1 MVLGAGKSS
10 RRHYSLSVPLAR
22 KSDRGRVIASG
33 DELSR
38 KLLLSYIF
46 ILALSM
52 SLIPFTIDP
61 YLPAFPE
68 IADFYGVPNGTI
80 QASLT
85 GVTVGIAMGQ
95 LIIGPLSDAF
105 GRRPMLLLAIT
116 GYGVSAVMVFFVENF
131 ESFLA
136 LRFAMGFF
144 AAGGDVVGRAIVR
157 DLYRGQPMQQM
168 LARIFLIQSISPIA
182 GPIIGSQLTEVV
194 AWQGVFLVFGF
205 VGIALA
211 LLASRLLIE
220 TLPKSARRSSTP
232 AGLARGYRAVLNDRI
247 YIGLMFFGAFQLAAL
262 FAYLNT
268 VPFIFQESF
277 GLSPSDFGVWIAVNA
292 LASYI
297 GVQVGARLAKR
308 IRGQWLLAWYA
319 GLGVMIGFGL
329 MFTAGTN
336 IWWAELFFF
345 LQLFMFGAGI
355 TVVPT
360 IALYNHGKEAG
371 TAASLLGVVNFTAT
385 SIISLAFVLL
395 STSDTYDAG
404 VAIAILSA
412 LSLMALMLITRPWLV
427 PDLRRG

>member
-1 MVLGAGKSS
+1 
-10 RRHYSLSVPLAR
+10 
-22 KSDRGRVIASG
+22 
-33 DELSR
+33 
-38 KLLLSYIF
+38 
-46 ILALSM
+46 M

-85 GVTVGIAMGQ
+85 GVTVGIALGQ
-95 LIIGPLSDAF
+95 LVIGPLSDAF
-105 GRRPMLLLAIT
+105 GRRPLLLLAIT
-116 GYGVSAVMVFFVENF
+116 GYGISAVMVFFVENF
-131 ESFLA
+131 ESFLL

-168 LARIFLIQSISPIA
+168 LARIFLIQSVAPIL
-182 GPIIGSQLTEVV
+182 GPIVGSQLTEVMI
-194 AWQGVFLVFGF
+194 WQGVFLVFGF

-268 VPFIFQESF
+268 VPFIFQDGF
-277 GLSPSDFGVWIAVNA
+277 GLSPSEFGVWIAVNA
-292 LASYI
+292 AASYI

-319 GLGVMIGFGL
+319 GLGVLIGFGL

-336 IWWAELFFF
+336 IWWAEFFF
-345 LQLFMFGAGI
+345 FWQLFMFGAGI

-395 STSDTYDAG
+395 STSDTFDAG

-412 LSLMALMLITRPWLV
+412 LSLAALILITRPWLV

>member
-1 MVLGAGKSS
+1 M
-10 RRHYSLSVPLAR
+10 PLAR
-22 KSDRGRVIASG
+22 KSDRGRVVTSG
-33 DELSR
+33 TDLSK
-38 KLLLSYIF
+38 KLLLSYLF

-61 YLPAFPE
+61 YLPALPE
-68 IADFYGVPNGTI
+68 IADFYGVPNGTV

-85 GVTVGIAMGQ
+85 GVTIGIAMGQ

-105 GRRPMLLLAIT
+105 GRRPLLLMSIAGFGI
-116 GYGVSAVMVFFVENF
+116 SAVLVFFVQNF

-144 AAGGDVVGRAIVR
+144 AAGGDVVARAIVR

-168 LARIFLIQSISPIA
+168 LARIFLIQSISPIL
-182 GPIIGSQLTEVV
+182 GPIIGSQLTEFVV
-194 AWQGVFLVFGF
+194 WQGVFLVFGF
-205 VGIALA
+205 VGLVLA

-232 AGLARGYRAVLNDRI
+232 SGLARGYHAVLKDRI
-247 YIGLMFFGAFQLAAL
+247 YIGLMFFGAFQLAAV

-292 LASYI
+292 AASYI

-308 IRGQWLLAWYA
+308 IRGQWLLVWYA
-319 GLGVMIGFGL
+319 GSAVFIGFGL
-329 MFTAGTN
+329 MLSAGTS
-336 IWWAELFFF
+336 IWWAEFFF
-345 LQLFMFGAGI
+345 FCQLFMFGAGI

-385 SIISLAFVLL
+385 SVISLGFGLI
-395 STSDTYDAG
+395 STADTYDTG
-404 VAIAILSA
+404 VAIALLSA
-412 LSLMALMLITRPWLV
+412 LSLSAVLFVAGPWTV
-427 PDLRRG
+427 PDLRKS

>member
-1 MVLGAGKSS
+1 
-10 RRHYSLSVPLAR
+10 
-22 KSDRGRVIASG
+22 
-33 DELSR
+33 
-38 KLLLSYIF
+38 
-46 ILALSM
+46 M

>member
-1 MVLGAGKSS
+1 MVFGAGKFS
-10 RRHYSLSVPLAR
+10 RRHYSHSVPLAR
-22 KSDRGRVIASG
+22 KSDRGRVVTSG
-33 DELSR
+33 ADLSK

-68 IADFYGVPNGTI
+68 IAGYYGVPNGTI

-85 GVTVGIAMGQ
+85 GVTIGLAMGQ

-105 GRRPMLLLAIT
+105 GRRPLLLIAIA

-131 ESFLA
+131 ESFLV

-144 AAGGDVVGRAIVR
+144 AAGGDVVARAIVR

-168 LARIFLIQSISPIA
+168 LARVFLIQSVSPIL
-182 GPIIGSQLTEVV
+182 GPIVGSQLTELVV
-194 AWQGVFLVFGF
+194 WQGVFLVFGF
-205 VGIALA
+205 FGIALA

-232 AGLARGYRAVLNDRI
+232 AGLARGYRAVLHDRI
-247 YIGLMFFGAFQLAAL
+247 FLGMMFFGAFQLAAL

-268 VPFIFQESF
+268 VPFIFQEGF
-277 GLSPSDFGVWIAVNA
+277 GLSPSEFGIWIAVNA
-292 LASYI
+292 AASYI

-308 IRGQWLLAWYA
+308 VRGQWLLAWYA
-319 GLGVMIGFGL
+319 GFGIMIGLGL
-329 MFTAGTN
+329 IFTAGTN

-385 SIISLAFVLL
+385 SIISLSFGML
-395 STSDTYDAG
+395 STADTNDVG
-404 VAIAILSA
+404 VTIAILSTISLTA
-412 LSLMALMLITRPWLV
+412 LILIARPWTIA
-427 PDLRRG
+427 DLRRS

>member
-1 MVLGAGKSS
+1 M
-10 RRHYSLSVPLAR
+10 PLAR

-85 GVTVGIAMGQ
+85 GVTVGIALGQ
-95 LIIGPLSDAF
+95 LVIGPLSDAF
-105 GRRPMLLLAIT
+105 GRRPLLLLAIT
-116 GYGVSAVMVFFVENF
+116 GYGISAVMVFFVENF
-131 ESFLA
+131 ESFLL

-168 LARIFLIQSISPIA
+168 LARIFLIQSVSPIL
-182 GPIIGSQLTEVV
+182 GPIVGSQLTEVMI
-194 AWQGVFLVFGF
+194 WQGVFLVFGF

-268 VPFIFQESF
+268 VPFIFQDAF
-277 GLSPSDFGVWIAVNA
+277 GLSPSEFGVWIAVNA
-292 LASYI
+292 AASYI

-319 GLGVMIGFGL
+319 GLGVLIGFGL

-336 IWWAELFFF
+336 IWWAEFFF
-345 LQLFMFGAGI
+345 FWQLFMFGAGI

-385 SIISLAFVLL
+385 SIISLGFGLL
-395 STSDTYDAG
+395 STNDTFDAG
-404 VAIAILSA
+404 IAIALLSA
-412 LSLMALMLITRPWLV
+412 VSLAALLLITKPWTV

>member
-1 MVLGAGKSS
+1 
-10 RRHYSLSVPLAR
+10 
-22 KSDRGRVIASG
+22 
-33 DELSR
+33 
-38 KLLLSYIF
+38 
-46 ILALSM
+46 M

-85 GVTVGIAMGQ
+85 GVTVGIALGQ
-95 LIIGPLSDAF
+95 LVIGPLSDAF
-105 GRRPMLLLAIT
+105 GRRPLLLLAIT
-116 GYGVSAVMVFFVENF
+116 GYGISAVMVFFVENF
-131 ESFLA
+131 ESFLL

-168 LARIFLIQSISPIA
+168 LARIFLIQSVAPIL
-182 GPIIGSQLTEVV
+182 GPIVGSQLTEVMI
-194 AWQGVFLVFGF
+194 WQGVFLVFGF

-268 VPFIFQESF
+268 VPFIFQDGF
-277 GLSPSDFGVWIAVNA
+277 GLSPSEFGVWIAVNA
-292 LASYI
+292 AASYI

-319 GLGVMIGFGL
+319 GLGVLIGFGL
-329 MFTAGTN
+329 MFTAGSN
-336 IWWAELFFF
+336 IWWAEFFF
-345 LQLFMFGAGI
+345 FWQLFMFGAGI

-395 STSDTYDAG
+395 STSDTFDAG

-412 LSLMALMLITRPWLV
+412 LSLAALILITRPWLV

>member
-1 MVLGAGKSS
+1 
-10 RRHYSLSVPLAR
+10 
-22 KSDRGRVIASG
+22 
-33 DELSR
+33 
-38 KLLLSYIF
+38 
-46 ILALSM
+46 M

-85 GVTVGIAMGQ
+85 GVTVGIALGQ

-105 GRRPMLLLAIT
+105 GRRPLLLLAIT
-116 GYGVSAVMVFFVENF
+116 GYGISAILVFFVENY

-268 VPFIFQESF
+268 VPFIFQGSF
-277 GLSPSDFGVWIAVNA
+277 GQSPSDFGVWIAVNA

-297 GVQVGARLAKR
+297 GVQVGARLAKV

-319 GLGVMIGFGL
+319 GLGVLIGFGL
-329 MFTAGTN
+329 MFTAGTS

-395 STSDTYDAG
+395 STEDTYDAG

-412 LSLMALMLITRPWLV
+412 LSLAALIFITKPWTV

>member
-1 MVLGAGKSS
+1 MGKFS

-85 GVTVGIAMGQ
+85 GVTVGIALGQ
-95 LIIGPLSDAF
+95 LVIGPLSDAF
-105 GRRPMLLLAIT
+105 GRRPLLLLAIT
-116 GYGVSAVMVFFVENF
+116 GYGISAVMVFFVENF
-131 ESFLA
+131 ESFLL

-168 LARIFLIQSISPIA
+168 LARIFLIQSVAPIL
-182 GPIIGSQLTEVV
+182 GPIVGSQLTEVMI
-194 AWQGVFLVFGF
+194 WQGVFLVFGF

-268 VPFIFQESF
+268 VPFIFQDGF
-277 GLSPSDFGVWIAVNA
+277 GLSPSEFGVWIAVNA
-292 LASYI
+292 AASYI

-319 GLGVMIGFGL
+319 GLGVLIGFGL

-336 IWWAELFFF
+336 IWWAEFFF
-345 LQLFMFGAGI
+345 FWQLFMFGAGI

-395 STSDTYDAG
+395 STSDTFDAG

-412 LSLMALMLITRPWLV
+412 LSLAALILITRPWLV

>member
-1 MVLGAGKSS
+1 
-10 RRHYSLSVPLAR
+10 
-22 KSDRGRVIASG
+22 
-33 DELSR
+33 
-38 KLLLSYIF
+38 
-46 ILALSM
+46 M

-85 GVTVGIAMGQ
+85 GVTVGIALGQ
-95 LIIGPLSDAF
+95 LVIGPLSDAF
-105 GRRPMLLLAIT
+105 GRRPLLLLAIT
-116 GYGVSAVMVFFVENF
+116 GYGISAVMVFFVENF
-131 ESFLA
+131 ESFLL

-168 LARIFLIQSISPIA
+168 LARIFLIQSVAPIL
-182 GPIIGSQLTEVV
+182 GPIVGSQLTEVMI
-194 AWQGVFLVFGF
+194 WQGVFLVFGF

-268 VPFIFQESF
+268 VPFIFQDGF
-277 GLSPSDFGVWIAVNA
+277 GLSPSEFGIWIAVNA
-292 LASYI
+292 AASYI

-319 GLGVMIGFGL
+319 GLGVLIGFGL

-336 IWWAELFFF
+336 IWWAEFFF
-345 LQLFMFGAGI
+345 FWQLFMFGAGI

-395 STSDTYDAG
+395 STSDTFDAG

-412 LSLMALMLITRPWLV
+412 LSLAALILITRPWLV

>member
-1 MVLGAGKSS
+1 
-10 RRHYSLSVPLAR
+10 
-22 KSDRGRVIASG
+22 
-33 DELSR
+33 
-38 KLLLSYIF
+38 
-46 ILALSM
+46 M
-52 SLIPFTIDP
+52 SLIPFSIDP

-85 GVTVGIAMGQ
+85 GVTVGIALGQ
-95 LIIGPLSDAF
+95 LVIGPLSDAF
-105 GRRPMLLLAIT
+105 GRRPLLLLAIT
-116 GYGVSAVMVFFVENF
+116 GYGISAVMVFFVENF
-131 ESFLA
+131 ESFLL

-168 LARIFLIQSISPIA
+168 LARIFLIQSVAPIL
-182 GPIIGSQLTEVV
+182 GPIVGSQLTEVMI
-194 AWQGVFLVFGF
+194 WQGVFLVFGF

-211 LLASRLLIE
+211 LVASRLLIE

-268 VPFIFQESF
+268 VPFIFQDGF
-277 GLSPSDFGVWIAVNA
+277 GLSPSEFGVWIAVNA
-292 LASYI
+292 AASYI

-319 GLGVMIGFGL
+319 GLGVLIGFGL

-336 IWWAELFFF
+336 IWWAEFFF
-345 LQLFMFGAGI
+345 FWQLFMFGAGI

-395 STSDTYDAG
+395 STSDTFDAG

-412 LSLMALMLITRPWLV
+412 LSLAALILITRPWLV

>member
-1 MVLGAGKSS
+1 M
-10 RRHYSLSVPLAR
+10 PLAR
-22 KSDRGRVIASG
+22 KSDRGRVVTSG
-33 DELSR
+33 ADLSK

-68 IADFYGVPNGTI
+68 IADFYGVPNGTV

-85 GVTVGIAMGQ
+85 GVTIGIALGQ

-105 GRRPMLLLAIT
+105 GRRPLLLLAIT
-116 GYGVSAVMVFFVENF
+116 GYGISAVMVFFVENF
-131 ESFLA
+131 ESFLL

-168 LARIFLIQSISPIA
+168 LARIFLIQSVSPIL
-182 GPIIGSQLTEVV
+182 GPIVGSQLTEVMI
-194 AWQGVFLVFGF
+194 WQGVFLVFGF

-268 VPFIFQESF
+268 VPFIFQDSF
-277 GLSPSDFGVWIAVNA
+277 GLSPSEFGVWIAVNA
-292 LASYI
+292 AASYI
-297 GVQVGARLAKR
+297 GVQVGARLAKH
-308 IRGQWLLAWYA
+308 IRGQWLLVWYA
-319 GLGVMIGFGL
+319 SFGILIGFGL
-329 MFTAGTN
+329 MLTAGTN
-336 IWWAELFFF
+336 IWWAEFFF
-345 LQLFMFGAGI
+345 FWQLFMFGAGI

-385 SIISLAFVLL
+385 SVISLGFGLLSTADTFDAGIAIALLSAISLA
-395 STSDTYDAG
+395 
-404 VAIAILSA
+404 
-412 LSLMALMLITRPWLV
+412 ALMLITRPWTV

>member
-1 MVLGAGKSS
+1 VVLGAGKSS

-33 DELSR
+33 DELSK

>member
-1 MVLGAGKSS
+1 M
-10 RRHYSLSVPLAR
+10 
-22 KSDRGRVIASG
+22 I
-33 DELSR
+33 
-38 KLLLSYIF
+38 
-46 ILALSM
+46 
-52 SLIPFTIDP
+52 
-61 YLPAFPE
+61 
-68 IADFYGVPNGTI
+68 
-80 QASLT
+80 
-85 GVTVGIAMGQ
+85 
-95 LIIGPLSDAF
+95 
-105 GRRPMLLLAIT
+105 
-116 GYGVSAVMVFFVENF
+116 
-131 ESFLA
+131 
-136 LRFAMGFF
+136 
-144 AAGGDVVGRAIVR
+144 
-157 DLYRGQPMQQM
+157 
-168 LARIFLIQSISPIA
+168 
-182 GPIIGSQLTEVV
+182 
-194 AWQGVFLVFGF
+194 WQGVFLVFGF

-268 VPFIFQESF
+268 VPFIFQDGF
-277 GLSPSDFGVWIAVNA
+277 GLSPSEFGVWIAVNA
-292 LASYI
+292 AASYI

-319 GLGVMIGFGL
+319 GLGVLIGFGL

-336 IWWAELFFF
+336 IWWAEFFF
-345 LQLFMFGAGI
+345 FWQLFMFGAGI

-395 STSDTYDAG
+395 STSDTFDAG

-412 LSLMALMLITRPWLV
+412 LSLAALILITRPWLV

>member
-1 MVLGAGKSS
+1 
-10 RRHYSLSVPLAR
+10 
-22 KSDRGRVIASG
+22 
-33 DELSR
+33 
-38 KLLLSYIF
+38 
-46 ILALSM
+46 
-52 SLIPFTIDP
+52 
-61 YLPAFPE
+61 
-68 IADFYGVPNGTI
+68 
-80 QASLT
+80 
-85 GVTVGIAMGQ
+85 
-95 LIIGPLSDAF
+95 
-105 GRRPMLLLAIT
+105 
-116 GYGVSAVMVFFVENF
+116 
-131 ESFLA
+131 
-136 LRFAMGFF
+136 
-144 AAGGDVVGRAIVR
+144 
-157 DLYRGQPMQQM
+157 
-168 LARIFLIQSISPIA
+168 
-182 GPIIGSQLTEVV
+182 
-194 AWQGVFLVFGF
+194 
-205 VGIALA
+205 
-211 LLASRLLIE
+211 
-220 TLPKSARRSSTP
+220 
-232 AGLARGYRAVLNDRI
+232 
-247 YIGLMFFGAFQLAAL
+247 
-262 FAYLNT
+262 
-268 VPFIFQESF
+268 
-277 GLSPSDFGVWIAVNA
+277 VNA

-412 LSLMALMLITRPWLV
+412 LSLMALMVITRPWLV

>member
-33 DELSR
+33 DELSK

>member
-1 MVLGAGKSS
+1 
-10 RRHYSLSVPLAR
+10 
-22 KSDRGRVIASG
+22 
-33 DELSR
+33 
-38 KLLLSYIF
+38 
-46 ILALSM
+46 M

-85 GVTVGIAMGQ
+85 GVTVGIALGQ
-95 LIIGPLSDAF
+95 LVIGPLSDAF
-105 GRRPMLLLAIT
+105 GRRPLLLLAIT
-116 GYGVSAVMVFFVENF
+116 GYGISAVMVFFVENF
-131 ESFLA
+131 ESFLL

-168 LARIFLIQSISPIA
+168 LARIFLIQSVAPIL
-182 GPIIGSQLTEVV
+182 GPIVGSQLTEVMI
-194 AWQGVFLVFGF
+194 WQGVFLVFGF

-211 LLASRLLIE
+211 LVASRLLIE

-268 VPFIFQESF
+268 VPFIFQDGF
-277 GLSPSDFGVWIAVNA
+277 GLSPSEFGVWIAVNA
-292 LASYI
+292 AASYI

-319 GLGVMIGFGL
+319 GLGVLIGFGL

-336 IWWAELFFF
+336 IWWAEFFF
-345 LQLFMFGAGI
+345 FWQLFMFGAGI

-395 STSDTYDAG
+395 STSDTFDAG

-412 LSLMALMLITRPWLV
+412 LSLAALILITRPWLV

>member
-1 MVLGAGKSS
+1 
-10 RRHYSLSVPLAR
+10 
-22 KSDRGRVIASG
+22 
-33 DELSR
+33 
-38 KLLLSYIF
+38 
-46 ILALSM
+46 M

-85 GVTVGIAMGQ
+85 GVTVGIALGQ
-95 LIIGPLSDAF
+95 LVIGPLSDAF
-105 GRRPMLLLAIT
+105 GRRPLLLLAIT
-116 GYGVSAVMVFFVENF
+116 GYGISAVMVFFVENF
-131 ESFLA
+131 ESFLL

-168 LARIFLIQSISPIA
+168 LARIFLIQSVAPIL
-182 GPIIGSQLTEVV
+182 GPIVGSQLTEVMI
-194 AWQGVFLVFGF
+194 WQGVFLVFGF

-268 VPFIFQESF
+268 VPFIFQDGF
-277 GLSPSDFGVWIAVNA
+277 GLSPSEFGVWIAVNA
-292 LASYI
+292 AASYI

-308 IRGQWLLAWYA
+308 IRGQWLLVWYA
-319 GLGVMIGFGL
+319 SFGILIGFGL
-329 MFTAGTN
+329 MLTAGTN
-336 IWWAELFFF
+336 IWWAEFFF
-345 LQLFMFGAGI
+345 FWQLFMFGAGI

-385 SIISLAFVLL
+385 SIISLGFGLL
-395 STSDTYDAG
+395 STNDTFDAG
-404 VAIAILSA
+404 IAIALLSA
-412 LSLMALMLITRPWLV
+412 VSLAALLLITKPWTV

>member
-1 MVLGAGKSS
+1 M
-10 RRHYSLSVPLAR
+10 PLAR

-85 GVTVGIAMGQ
+85 GVTVGIALGQ
-95 LIIGPLSDAF
+95 LVIGPLSDAF
-105 GRRPMLLLAIT
+105 GRRPLLLLAIT
-116 GYGVSAVMVFFVENF
+116 GYGISAVMVFFVENF
-131 ESFLA
+131 ESFLL

-168 LARIFLIQSISPIA
+168 LARIFLIQSVSPIL
-182 GPIIGSQLTEVV
+182 GPIVGSQLTEVMI
-194 AWQGVFLVFGF
+194 WQGVFLVFGF

-268 VPFIFQESF
+268 VPFIFQDSF
-277 GLSPSDFGVWIAVNA
+277 GLSPSEFGVWIAVNA
-292 LASYI
+292 AASYI

-319 GLGVMIGFGL
+319 GLGVLIGFGL

-336 IWWAELFFF
+336 IWWAEFFF
-345 LQLFMFGAGI
+345 FWQLFMFGAGI

-395 STSDTYDAG
+395 STSDTFDAG

-412 LSLMALMLITRPWLV
+412 LSLAALILITRPWLV

>member
-1 MVLGAGKSS
+1 M
-10 RRHYSLSVPLAR
+10 PLAR

-95 LIIGPLSDAF
+95 LVIGPLSDAF
-105 GRRPMLLLAIT
+105 GRRPLLLLAIT
-116 GYGVSAVMVFFVENF
+116 GYGISAVMVFFVENF
-131 ESFLA
+131 ESFLL

-168 LARIFLIQSISPIA
+168 LARIFLIQSVSPIL
-182 GPIIGSQLTEVV
+182 GPIVGSQLTEVMI
-194 AWQGVFLVFGF
+194 WQGVFLVFGF

-268 VPFIFQESF
+268 VPFIFQDSF
-277 GLSPSDFGVWIAVNA
+277 GLSPSEFGVWIAVNA
-292 LASYI
+292 AASYI

-319 GLGVMIGFGL
+319 GLGVLIGFGL

-336 IWWAELFFF
+336 IWWAEFFF
-345 LQLFMFGAGI
+345 FWQLFMFGAGI

-395 STSDTYDAG
+395 STSDTFDAG

-412 LSLMALMLITRPWLV
+412 LSLAALILITRPWLV